1 MLIHLN
7 AKAEDVYLRKKEL
20 KIAEIK
26 KQNEY
31 IERLASEMD
40 NTITINTSG
49 KELIQ
54 VEKETIEM
62 CIERIKILF

>member
-1 MLIHLN
+1 
-7 AKAEDVYLRKKEL
+7 
-20 KIAEIK
+20 
-26 KQNEY
+26 
-31 IERLASEMD
+31 MD